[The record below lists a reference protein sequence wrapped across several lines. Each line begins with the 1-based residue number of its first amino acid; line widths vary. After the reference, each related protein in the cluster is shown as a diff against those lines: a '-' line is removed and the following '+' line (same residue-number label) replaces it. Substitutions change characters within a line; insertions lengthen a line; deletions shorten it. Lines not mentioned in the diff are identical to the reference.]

1 MDESRSRALIARYR
15 ALAHEFAAAFDGA
28 GDALLD
34 VPPAAGEWSARQIA
48 HHVADDELVDS
59 VRLRLMAAE
68 DDPEITP
75 YDEGH
80 FAARLHYDRPIDQ
93 ALGTIRAGREAGAAI
108 LERLTPADFE
118 RPGRHPEHEAYSVG
132 IWLEKAVEHGEA
144 HLDQLRRTLAAA
156 DAAADVGAEDGRS
169 GLIRRY
175 REGPRMIAEAV
186 AGATDADLNRR
197 PPAPELWSA
206 REVVHHVADS
216 EMTSAI
222 RLRRLIAEE
231 EPDLGAYDEE
241 LFARR
246 LRYDRPIAASL
257 DAISAARAATAE
269 ILERLEEADWQ
280 RSGRHPEH
288 ASYTADDWLR
298 IYAEHCH
305 EHAEQIAR
313 AIGR

>member
-1 MDESRSRALIARYR
+1 MDDRRRRALIARYR
-15 ALAHEFAAAFDGA
+15 ALPDDYAGAFAGADERALDAA
-28 GDALLD
+28 
-34 VPPAAGEWSARQIA
+34 PAPGEWSARQLA
-48 HHVADDELVDS
+48 HHLADDELVDAT
-59 VRLRLMAAE
+59 RLRLMAAE

-75 YDEGH
+75 YDERH
-80 FAARLHYDRPIDQ
+80 FAARLHYDRPVGQSLD
-93 ALGTIRAGREAGAAI
+93 AIRAVRQSGAAI
-108 LERLTPADFE
+108 LERLAPEDFE
-118 RPGRHPEHEAYSVG
+118 RSGRHPEHDAYSVG

-156 DAAADVGAEDGRS
+156 PEVAAGGRDG
-169 GLIRRY
+169 LLRRY
-175 REGPRMIAEAV
+175 RDGPRVIAEAV
-186 AGATDADLNRR
+186 AGATDEALDRR

-222 RLRRLIAEE
+222 RLRRLIAER

-241 LFARR
+241 LFAQR
-246 LRYDRPIAASL
+246 LRYDRPISASL
-257 DAISAARAATAE
+257 DAIRAARASTAE
-269 ILERLEEADWQ
+269 ILDRLEEAEWQ

-288 ASYTADDWLR
+288 ASYTVDDWLR

-305 EHAEQIAR
+305 EHAAQILR

>member
-1 MDESRSRALIARYR
+1 MDEARRRALISRYR
-15 ALAHEFAAAFDGA
+15 ALAIEFAAAFDGA
-28 GDALLD
+28 DDALLD

-75 YDEGH
+75 YDERH
-80 FAARLHYDRPIDQ
+80 FAARLHYDRPVGQ
-93 ALGTIRAGREAGAAI
+93 ALAAILGGRESGAAI
-108 LERLTPADFE
+108 LERLAPADFE
-118 RPGRHPEHEAYSVG
+118 RTGRHPEHDTYSVG

-156 DAAADVGAEDGRS
+156 GAGAGAEDGRS

-175 REGPRMIAEAV
+175 RDGPRVIAEAV
-186 AGATDADLNRR
+186 AGATDAELDRR

-257 DAISAARAATAE
+257 DAIRAARASTAE
-269 ILERLEEADWQ
+269 ILDRLDEADW
-280 RSGRHPEH
+280 RRDGRHPEH
-288 ASYTADDWLR
+288 ASYTVDDWLR

-305 EHAEQIAR
+305 EHAEQIGR
-313 AIGR
+313 ALGR

>member
-1 MDESRSRALIARYR
+1 MDDRRRRALITRYR
-15 ALAHEFAAAFDGA
+15 SLADDFIGAFAGVDERAL
-28 GDALLD
+28 DA
-34 VPPAAGEWSARQIA
+34 PPAPGEWSARQLA
-48 HHVADDELVDS
+48 HHLADDELVDA

-75 YDEGH
+75 YDEQH
-80 FAARLHYDRPIDQ
+80 FAARLHYDRPVGQSLD
-93 ALGTIRAGREAGAAI
+93 AIRAVRQSGAMI
-108 LERLTPADFE
+108 LDRLAPEDFE
-118 RPGRHPEHEAYSVG
+118 RAGHHPEHDAYSVG

-156 DAAADVGAEDGRS
+156 SAVAEGGRD

-175 REGPRMIAEAV
+175 RDGPRMIAEAV
-186 AGATDADLNRR
+186 ASATDEDLDRR

-222 RLRRLIAEE
+222 RLRRMIAER

-241 LFARR
+241 LFVRH
-246 LRYDRPIAASL
+246 LRYDRPIGASL
-257 DAISAARAATAE
+257 DAIRAARAATAE
-269 ILERLEEADWQ
+269 ILDRLEEAEW
-280 RSGRHPEH
+280 RRGGRHPEH
-288 ASYTADDWLR
+288 ASYTVDDWLR

-305 EHAEQIAR
+305 EHAAQIQR

>member
-1 MDESRSRALIARYR
+1 MDDSRRRALIARYR
-15 ALAHEFAAAFDGA
+15 ALPADYAGAFAGVDERALDAA
-28 GDALLD
+28 
-34 VPPAAGEWSARQIA
+34 PAPGEWSARQLA
-48 HHVADDELVDS
+48 HHLADDELVDA

-75 YDEGH
+75 YDERH
-80 FAARLHYDRPIDQ
+80 FAARLHYDRPVGQSLD
-93 ALGTIRAGREAGAAI
+93 AIRIVRQSGGAI
-108 LERLTPADFE
+108 LERLAPEDFE
-118 RPGRHPEHEAYSVG
+118 RTGRHPEHDAYSVG

-156 DAAADVGAEDGRS
+156 NAGAEGGRS

-175 REGPRMIAEAV
+175 RDGPRLIAEAV
-186 AGATDADLNRR
+186 AGATDEELDRR

-222 RLRRLIAEE
+222 RLRRLIAER

-246 LRYDRPIAASL
+246 LRYDRPIGASL
-257 DAISAARAATAE
+257 DAIRSARAATAE
-269 ILERLEEADWQ
+269 ILDRLEEAEW
-280 RSGRHPEH
+280 RRGGRHPEH
-288 ASYTADDWLR
+288 ASYTVDDWLR

-305 EHAEQIAR
+305 EHAAQIAR

>member
-1 MDESRSRALIARYR
+1 MDDRQGRALIARYR
-15 ALAHEFAAAFDGA
+15 ALADEFAGAFA
-28 GDALLD
+28 GVDERALDA
-34 VPPAAGEWSARQIA
+34 VPAPGEWSARQLA
-48 HHVADDELVDS
+48 HHLADDELVDA

-75 YDEGH
+75 YDEQH
-80 FAARLHYDRPIDQ
+80 FAARLHYDRPVDQ
-93 ALGTIRAGREAGAAI
+93 SLDAIRTVRQSGAAI
-108 LERLTPADFE
+108 LDRLRPEDFE
-118 RPGRHPEHEAYSVG
+118 RAGHHPEHDAYSVG

-144 HLDQLRRTLAAA
+144 HLDQLRRTLATAPAA
-156 DAAADVGAEDGRS
+156 EEEGRG

-175 REGPRMIAEAV
+175 RDGPRMIAEAV
-186 AGATDADLNRR
+186 AGATDEELDRR

-222 RLRRLIAEE
+222 RLRRMIAER

-246 LRYDRPIAASL
+246 LRYDRPIGASL
-257 DAISAARAATAE
+257 DAIRAARAATAE
-269 ILERLEEADWQ
+269 ILDRLEEAEWR

-288 ASYTADDWLR
+288 ASYTVDDWLR

-305 EHAEQIAR
+305 EHAVQIQR

>member
-1 MDESRSRALIARYR
+1 MDDRRRRALIARYR
-15 ALAHEFAAAFDGA
+15 SLADDFTGAFAGVDERAL
-28 GDALLD
+28 DA
-34 VPPAAGEWSARQIA
+34 PPAPGEWSARQLA
-48 HHVADDELVDS
+48 HHLADDELVDA

-75 YDEGH
+75 YDEQH
-80 FAARLHYDRPIDQ
+80 FAARLHYDRPVGQSLD
-93 ALGTIRAGREAGAAI
+93 AIRTVRQSGAMI
-108 LERLTPADFE
+108 LDRLVPEDFE
-118 RPGRHPEHEAYSVG
+118 RAGHHPEHDAYSVG

-156 DAAADVGAEDGRS
+156 SIIAEGGRS

-175 REGPRMIAEAV
+175 RDGPRVIAEAV
-186 AGATDADLNRR
+186 AGATDEELDRS

-222 RLRRLIAEE
+222 RLRRMIAER

-246 LRYDRPIAASL
+246 LRYDRPIGASL
-257 DAISAARAATAE
+257 DAIRAARAATAE
-269 ILERLEEADWQ
+269 ILDRLEEAEW
-280 RSGRHPEH
+280 RRGGRHPEH
-288 ASYTADDWLR
+288 ASYTVDDWLR

-305 EHAEQIAR
+305 EHAVQIQR
-313 AIGR
+313 AICR

>member
-1 MDESRSRALIARYR
+1 MDDRRRRALIARYR
-15 ALAHEFAAAFDGA
+15 ALPDDYAGAFAGADERAFDA
-28 GDALLD
+28 A
-34 VPPAAGEWSARQIA
+34 PAPGEWSARQLA
-48 HHVADDELVDS
+48 HHLADDELVDAA
-59 VRLRLMAAE
+59 RLRLMAAE

-75 YDEGH
+75 YDERR
-80 FAARLHYDRPIDQ
+80 FAARLHYDRPVGQSLD
-93 ALGTIRAGREAGAAI
+93 AIRAVRQSGAAI
-108 LERLTPADFE
+108 LDRLEPEDFE
-118 RPGRHPEHEAYSVG
+118 RTGRHPEHDAYSVG

-144 HLDQLRRTLAAA
+144 HLDQLRRALAAA
-156 DAAADVGAEDGRS
+156 PAGPEGGRS

-175 REGPRMIAEAV
+175 RDGPRAIAEAV
-186 AGATDADLNRR
+186 AGATDEELDRR

-222 RLRRLIAEE
+222 RLRRLIAER

-257 DAISAARAATAE
+257 DAIRAARASTAE
-269 ILERLEEADWQ
+269 ILDRLEEAEWR

-288 ASYTADDWLR
+288 ASYTVDDWLR
-298 IYAEHCH
+298 IYSEHCH
-305 EHAEQIAR
+305 EHAAQIAR

>member
-1 MDESRSRALIARYR
+1 MDDRRRRALIARYR
-15 ALAHEFAAAFDGA
+15 ALPADYAGAFAGVDERALDAA
-28 GDALLD
+28 
-34 VPPAAGEWSARQIA
+34 PAPGEWSARQLA
-48 HHVADDELVDS
+48 HHLADDELVDA

-75 YDEGH
+75 YDERH
-80 FAARLHYDRPIDQ
+80 FAARLHYDRPVGQSLD
-93 ALGTIRAGREAGAAI
+93 AIRIVRQSGGAI
-108 LERLTPADFE
+108 LERLAPEDFE
-118 RPGRHPEHEAYSVG
+118 RTGRHPEHDAYSVG

-156 DAAADVGAEDGRS
+156 NAVAEGGRS

-175 REGPRMIAEAV
+175 RDGPRLIAEAV
-186 AGATDADLNRR
+186 AGATDEELDRR

-222 RLRRLIAEE
+222 RLRRLIAER

-246 LRYDRPIAASL
+246 LRYDRPIGASL
-257 DAISAARAATAE
+257 DAIRAARAATAE
-269 ILERLEEADWQ
+269 ILDRLEEAEWQ
-280 RSGRHPEH
+280 RGGRHPEH
-288 ASYTADDWLR
+288 ASYTVDDWLR

-305 EHAEQIAR
+305 EHAAQIAR

>member
-1 MDESRSRALIARYR
+1 MDDRRRRALIARYR
-15 ALAHEFAAAFDGA
+15 SLADDFIGAFAGVDERALDAA
-28 GDALLD
+28 
-34 VPPAAGEWSARQIA
+34 PAPDEWSARQLA
-48 HHVADDELVDS
+48 HHLADDELVDA

-75 YDEGH
+75 YDEQH
-80 FAARLHYDRPIDQ
+80 FAARLHYDRPVGQ
-93 ALGTIRAGREAGAAI
+93 ALDAIRAVRQSGATI
-108 LERLTPADFE
+108 LERLRSEDFE
-118 RPGRHPEHEAYSVG
+118 RAGHHPEHDAYSVG

-156 DAAADVGAEDGRS
+156 SIVAEGGRS

-175 REGPRMIAEAV
+175 RDGPRMIAEAV
-186 AGATDADLNRR
+186 AGATDEDLDRR

-222 RLRRLIAEE
+222 RLRRMIAER

-246 LRYDRPIAASL
+246 LRYDRPIGASL
-257 DAISAARAATAE
+257 DAIRAARAATAE
-269 ILERLEEADWQ
+269 ILERLEEAEW
-280 RSGRHPEH
+280 RRGGRHPEH
-288 ASYTADDWLR
+288 ASYTVDDWLR

-305 EHAEQIAR
+305 EHAAQIQR

>member
-1 MDESRSRALIARYR
+1 MDEARRRALIARYR
-15 ALAHEFAAAFDGA
+15 ALAGEFAAAFDGA
-28 GDALLD
+28 GDAVLD

-75 YDEGH
+75 YSERN
-80 FAARLHYDRPIDQ
+80 FAARLHYDRPVGQ
-93 ALGTIRAGREAGAAI
+93 ALAAILGGRESGAAI
-108 LERLTPADFE
+108 LERLEPDDFE
-118 RPGRHPEHEAYSVG
+118 RTGRHPEHDAYSVG

-156 DAAADVGAEDGRS
+156 GAGPGAEDGRS

-175 REGPRMIAEAV
+175 RDGSRVIAEAV
-186 AGATDADLNRR
+186 AGATDAELDRR
-197 PPAPELWSA
+197 PPTPELWSA

-246 LRYDRPIAASL
+246 LRYDRPIGASL
-257 DAISAARAATAE
+257 DAIRAARAATAE
-269 ILERLEEADWQ
+269 ILDRLDEAEW
-280 RSGRHPEH
+280 RRGGRHPEH
-288 ASYTADDWLR
+288 ASYTVDDWLR

-305 EHAEQIAR
+305 EHAEQIGR
-313 AIGR
+313 ALGR

>member
-1 MDESRSRALIARYR
+1 MDDRRRRALIARYR
-15 ALAHEFAAAFDGA
+15 ALADEFAGAFA
-28 GDALLD
+28 GVDERALDA
-34 VPPAAGEWSARQIA
+34 VPAPGEWSARQLA
-48 HHVADDELVDS
+48 HHLADDELVDA

-75 YDEGH
+75 YDEQH
-80 FAARLHYDRPIDQ
+80 FAARLHYDRPVGQSLD
-93 ALGTIRAGREAGAAI
+93 AIRTVRQSGAAI
-108 LERLTPADFE
+108 LDRLRPEDFE
-118 RPGRHPEHEAYSVG
+118 RAGHHPEHDAYSVG
-132 IWLEKAVEHGEA
+132 IWLEKAVEHGET
-144 HLDQLRRTLAAA
+144 HLAQLHRTLAAA
-156 DAAADVGAEDGRS
+156 SAVEEDGRG

-175 REGPRMIAEAV
+175 RDGPRLIAEAV
-186 AGATDADLNRR
+186 AGATDEELDRR

-222 RLRRLIAEE
+222 RLRRMIAER

-246 LRYDRPIAASL
+246 LRYDRPIGASL
-257 DAISAARAATAE
+257 DAIRAARAATAE
-269 ILERLEEADWQ
+269 ILDRLEEAEWR

-288 ASYTADDWLR
+288 ASYTVDDWLR

-305 EHAEQIAR
+305 EHAVQIQR

>member
-1 MDESRSRALIARYR
+1 MDEARRRALIARYR
-15 ALAHEFAAAFDGA
+15 ALADEFAAAFDGA

-75 YDEGH
+75 YDERH
-80 FAARLHYDRPIDQ
+80 FATRLHYDRPVGQ
-93 ALGTIRAGREAGAAI
+93 ALAAIRGGRESGAAI
-108 LERLTPADFE
+108 LERLALADFE
-118 RPGRHPEHEAYSVG
+118 RTGRHPEHDAYSVG

-156 DAAADVGAEDGRS
+156 DAGAEGARS

-175 REGPRMIAEAV
+175 RDGSRAIAEAV
-186 AGATDADLNRR
+186 AGATDAELDRR

-246 LRYDRPIAASL
+246 LRYDRPIEASI
-257 DAISAARAATAE
+257 DAIRAARAATAE
-269 ILERLEEADWQ
+269 ILDRLDEAEW
-280 RSGRHPEH
+280 RRGGRHPEH
-288 ASYTADDWLR
+288 ASYTVDDWLR

-305 EHAEQIAR
+305 EHAEQIGR
-313 AIGR
+313 ALGR